1 MSSRNIEYH
10 NLVSNI
16 TDTVSVTLKQSVT
29 PYTAGMI
36 VVNQDDDKYHNEL
49 IVLSGAS
56 ASTPQVSYDAQNV
69 YVLVEDVDAS
79 AGDVVAVAY
88 SGTFNRS
95 KITFKSPQT
104 ENDVKGILQAK
115 SIILKDWG
123 V

>member
-36 VVNQDDDKYHNEL
+36 VVNQDDNKYHNEL

-95 KITFKSPQT
+95 KISFKSPQT
-104 ENDVKGILQAK
+104 EASVKGILQAK
-115 SIILKDWG
+115 NIILKDWG

>member
-1 MSSRNIEYH
+1 MSNRNIEYH

-36 VVNQDDDKYHNEL
+36 VVNQDDNKYHNDL
-49 IVLSGAS
+49 IVLSGAA
-56 ASTPQVSYDAQNV
+56 ASTPQVSYDEQNV

-79 AGDVVAVAY
+79 AGDVLAVAY

-95 KITFKSPQT
+95 KITFKSPQI
-104 ENDVKGILQAK
+104 EANVKGILQAK

>member
-36 VVNQDDDKYHNEL
+36 VVNQDDNKYHNEL

-79 AGDVVAVAY
+79 VGDVVAVAY

-95 KITFKSPQT
+95 KISFKSPQT
-104 ENDVKGILQAK
+104 EASVKGILQAK
-115 SIILKDWG
+115 NIILKDWG

>member
-104 ENDVKGILQAK
+104 EANVKGILQAK
-115 SIILKDWG
+115 NIILKDWG

>member
-29 PYTAGMI
+29 AYTAGMI

-95 KITFKSPQT
+95 KISFKSPQT
-104 ENDVKGILQAK
+104 EATVKGILQAK
-115 SIILKDWG
+115 NIILKNWG

>member
-29 PYTAGMI
+29 AYTAGMI

-49 IVLSGAS
+49 IVLSGAL

-79 AGDVVAVAY
+79 AGDVVSVAY

-95 KITFKSPQT
+95 KISFKSPQT
-104 ENDVKGILQAK
+104 EATVKGILQAK
-115 SIILKDWG
+115 NIILKDWG

>member
-79 AGDVVAVAY
+79 AGDVVSVAY

-95 KITFKSPQT
+95 KISFKSPQT
-104 ENDVKGILQAK
+104 EANIKGILQAK
-115 SIILKDWG
+115 NIILKDWG

>member
-16 TDTVSVTLKQSVT
+16 TNTVSVTLKQSVT

-36 VVNQDDDKYHNEL
+36 VVNQDDDKYHNDL

-56 ASTPQVSYDAQNV
+56 ASTPHVSYDAQNV

-79 AGDVVAVAY
+79 LGDVVAVAY

-95 KITFKSPQT
+95 KVTFKSPQT
-104 ENDVKGILQAK
+104 EANVKGILQAK
-115 SIILKDWG
+115 NIILKDWG

>member
-1 MSSRNIEYH
+1 MASRNIGYH

-16 TDTVSVTLKQSVT
+16 TNTVSVTLKQSVT
-29 PYTAGMI
+29 AYTAGMI
-36 VVNQDDDKYHNEL
+36 IVNQDDDKYHNDL

-79 AGDVVAVAY
+79 LGDVVAVAY

-104 ENDVKGILQAK
+104 EANVKGILQAK
-115 SIILKDWG
+115 NIILKDWG